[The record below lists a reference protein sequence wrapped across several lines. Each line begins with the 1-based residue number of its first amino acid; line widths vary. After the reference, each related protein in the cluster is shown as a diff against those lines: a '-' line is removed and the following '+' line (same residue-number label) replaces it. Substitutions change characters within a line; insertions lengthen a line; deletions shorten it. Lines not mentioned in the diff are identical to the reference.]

1 MLTIEKCFAVE
12 GLLNEAKLE
21 ENYQKVLLEFIAG
34 LKREVSIE
42 LEGRRRHWAL
52 RRQFPRKC
60 KWICCIWIWNR
71 IMSDL
76 EAQSDDEAV
85 EDSSS
90 SNDGTYEGDDV
101 EEAVV

>member
-1 MLTIEKCFAVE
+1 MNSLLLYLDQLRRYLAMLTIEKCFAVE

-52 RRQFPRKC
+52 RRQFHRKC
-60 KWICCIWIWNR
+60 K
-71 IMSDL
+71 
-76 EAQSDDEAV
+76 
-85 EDSSS
+85 
-90 SNDGTYEGDDV
+90 
-101 EEAVV
+101 